1 MVTKFIRKR
10 NVNTNLPFSKNFA
23 RVQVHADG
31 SQTFKFTKLNTG
43 GIPPIGNSRI
53 LSELGLFIT
62 DELGNKLTIS

>member
-1 MVTKFIRKR
+1 
-10 NVNTNLPFSKNFA
+10 
-23 RVQVHADG
+23 VQVHADG